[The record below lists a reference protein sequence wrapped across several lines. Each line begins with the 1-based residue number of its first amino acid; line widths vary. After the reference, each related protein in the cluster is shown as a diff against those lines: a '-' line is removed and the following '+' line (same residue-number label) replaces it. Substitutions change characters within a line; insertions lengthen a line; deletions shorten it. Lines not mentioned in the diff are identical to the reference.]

1 MKTSILHIAPRN
13 TAGVPWTT
21 VREERR
27 RGFDSW
33 LLTYRP
39 HPFGFGQDETLDL
52 PFVDGKF
59 TSAVQRALSTTPS
72 KLNVRRE
79 FEELPPKW
87 HGNRFPASALF
98 SLRDRVWKS
107 KMKNA
112 GFPERLKDYD
122 IVVLD
127 GGLPLLRSG
136 KWIESWARATGKLA
150 TTYYGT
156 DLRQHGVL
164 ENIDSLSDAVFL
176 LEFDHIALHPRGT
189 WLPFPFDS
197 DSMPEGNP
205 PHSGPIRI
213 GHVASTRSTKSTDEI
228 ISAIDEV
235 SEGFDIEP
243 VIIENIPHAETLR
256 LKSTCHIF
264 IDQLGELGYGISGL
278 ESLAM
283 GVPTV
288 VELLPDHEKYL
299 GEHPF
304 ITATEDSLA
313 YVLRQLILDEPRRLK
328 LAERGREWVREFHS
342 PSRTV
347 DIMHAKYRE
356 LKWL

>member
-1 MKTSILHIAPRN
+1 MTTSILHIAPRN
-13 TAGVPWTT
+13 TSGVPWTI
-21 VREERR
+21 VKEERR

-39 HPFGFGQDETLDL
+39 HRFGFGQDETLDL
-52 PFVDGKF
+52 PLVDDPL
-59 TSAVQRALSTTPS
+59 TRSVQKALTTTP
-72 KLNVRRE
+72 KKINVRRE
-79 FEELPPKW
+79 YEELPPKW
-87 HGNRFPASALF
+87 RCNRFPASALF
-98 SLRDRVWKS
+98 GVRDRIWRSHLK
-107 KMKNA
+107 KA

-136 KWIESWARATGKLA
+136 KWISVWAKATGKLA

-156 DLRQHGVL
+156 DLRQHGVI
-164 ENIDSLSDAVFL
+164 EEIDNLSRAVFVM
-176 LEFDHIALHPRGT
+176 EFDHIALHPRAT
-189 WLPFPFDS
+189 WLPFPFDVE
-197 DSMPEGNP
+197 SMPEANQ

-213 GHVASTRSTKSTDEI
+213 GHVASTRSTKSTDAI
-228 ISAIDEV
+228 IAAIGEV
-235 SEGFDIEP
+235 SKSFDVEP
-243 VIIENIPHAETLR
+243 VIIENVPHDETLR

-283 GVPTV
+283 GIPTI
-288 VELLPDHEKYL
+288 VELLPDHEKFL

-304 ITATEDSLA
+304 IVANESNLA
-313 YVLRQLILDEPRRLK
+313 YILRELILDEPRRLEIAK
-328 LAERGREWVREFHS
+328 AGKQWVRSFHDS
-342 PSRTV
+342 ARTV
-347 DIMHAKYRE
+347 DIIHDKYRE